1 MRELNLPKP
10 AAVLTDAGLDAS
22 DRAKWPQRALSRWE
36 NEGGAGT
43 AGLQE
48 SSRLDACHPGTRS
61 LTNTE
66 LLHLRG
72 RVIALENLVVTLLA
86 HAATPQLDLA
96 REMATYISPRTGS
109 IQHPLTVRAAAQMI
123 RIVER
128 ASCWRDAPPC

>member
-1 MRELNLPKP
+1 MLEFTLPQWTAGLP
-10 AAVLTDAGLDAS
+10 DAGLDAS

-43 AGLQE
+43 PGLQE
-48 SSRLDACHPGTRS
+48 SSRLDDRRPGTRP
-61 LTNTE
+61 LTNSE

-72 RVIALENLVVTLLA
+72 RVIALENLIVTLLA
-86 HAATPQLDLA
+86 QAATPQLDLA
-96 REMATYISPRTGS
+96 REMAVYISPRPGS

-123 RIVER
+123 HLVER